1 MKYGLTTPCDQC
13 PFLVSMKRGF
23 TLRRLFLLIGE
34 GTFHCHKTGT
44 LDEENGDFVATENS
58 HHCAGALI
66 FLEKRNQPN
75 QMMRIAERL
84 GLYDA
89 SKLDTKAKVR

>member
-13 PFLVSMKRGF
+13 PFLKKMKRGF
-23 TLRRLFLLIGE
+23 TMRRLYDLIGN
-34 GTFHCHKTGT
+34 GSVHCHKTGKH
-44 LDEENGDFVATENS
+44 DEESGDFVATENS

-84 GLYDA
+84 GFYDRTRLDMKA
-89 SKLDTKAKVR
+89 SIR